1 MRAAQQL
8 PPLAHALSGACL
20 ARVVDIADPEGRNRV
35 QVRLLAYDGTD
46 GQDAPLWARVVCP
59 FAGDQRGAFF
69 MPDVDDEVLV
79 MFVQGDPRYPLV
91 LGGLWNGSAAAPAEL
106 GDEGNRFKRVRSRN
120 GVVIT
125 LDDQQGQE
133 QLVLETP
140 AGQKVTLADG
150 ENKITLE
157 DANGNEVVM
166 EASGVSITAAAEVKV
181 EAATV
186 SVTAGIVTVDAALA
200 DFSGVVKCQVLQAT
214 SVVST
219 SYTPGAGNIW

>member
-8 PPLAHALSGACL
+8 PPLAHALSGASL

>member
-150 ENKITLE
+150 ENKITVE